1 MKELQIGNNRIRYHD
16 QGAGQP
22 LVFLHGAL
30 SNSHTWSKV
39 VKIISKQYR
48 CIVPD
53 LPLGGHTVPFD
64 DLADLSPLG
73 IAEILDQFVDALG
86 LADMVLIGNDTGG
99 AYAQIYTMLHPEKVA
114 RLVLSNC
121 DALEVFP
128 PQQFASLQPSVRIPG
143 YLWVMAQLFRFKP
156 FLKTPMVLGLLS
168 HTLSKEN
175 IYDFYI
181 KSFITTPGVRRD
193 FKKVVLGWS
202 PQLTQQAAT
211 ALANFPRPVL
221 LIWGEDDRA
230 LFPLELGRRL
240 AAVFPHV
247 QFERVAGAL
256 TYVQEDQ
263 PDEFAKRL
271 LAFLSHPL
279 GAASDHHV
287 IMSYAA

>member
-1 MKELQIGNNRIRYHD
+1 MKELQIGNNRIRYQD

-30 SNSHTWSKV
+30 SNSHTWNKV
-39 VKIISKQYR
+39 IEIVSTQYR

-53 LPLGGHTVPFD
+53 LPLGGHTVSFD
-64 DLADLSPLG
+64 ASTDLSPSG

-86 LADMVLIGNDTGG
+86 LAEMVLIGNDTGG
-99 AYAQIYTMLHPEKVA
+99 AYAQIFAMLHPEKVA

-128 PQQFASLQPSVRIPG
+128 PQQFASLQTSVRIPG
-143 YLWVMAQLFRFKP
+143 YLWLMAQLFRFKP
-156 FLKTPMVLGLLS
+156 FLKTPTALGLLS
-168 HTLSKEN
+168 HTLSKED
-175 IYDFYI
+175 IHEFYI
-181 KSFITTPGVRRD
+181 KSFITNKGVRQD
-193 FKKVVLGWS
+193 FKKVALGWS
-202 PQLTQQAAT
+202 PQLTQQAAA

-221 LIWGEDDRA
+221 LIWGDDDRA

-240 AAVFPHV
+240 AAVFPHA

-263 PDEFAKRL
+263 PDEFARRL
-271 LAFLSHPL
+271 FAFLSHPIRVEKYNS
-279 GAASDHHV
+279 AV
-287 IMSYAA
+287 MSYTV